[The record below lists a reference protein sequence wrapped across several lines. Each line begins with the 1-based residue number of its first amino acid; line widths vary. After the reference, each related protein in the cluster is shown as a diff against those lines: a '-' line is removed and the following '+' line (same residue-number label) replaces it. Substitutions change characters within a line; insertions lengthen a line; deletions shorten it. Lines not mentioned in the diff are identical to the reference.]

1 MSDSSKKAKENLR
14 IALANKEKWGKLNI
28 MSLEETYYSK
38 DIDWAKARGWALQ
51 MMDSIRGLREEFV
64 LDCIT
69 KGDGNC
75 FPTAILQQIRRPDV
89 IENQKSHDPTILLMM
104 TQAGLRRSVFE
115 FLTRCTHPLIE
126 SWKEN
131 FKNITDMEWKDYWS
145 YKYMLKSGI
154 WADEIF
160 IRGTAFFLNMDIVI
174 HQNKHPTIEKI
185 SGNMDNEHIAC
196 ENPMLHVGY
205 LANLHYQSIIPR
217 AQIDSKQHD
226 IKQKVEAQKK
236 VEVKVAIPTTE
247 IEDLQ
252 REIVK
257 VRKIGEVA
265 DQKKEE
271 DTKLLEGISTYIY
284 LISLLNFTLLHYFIP
299 YFTSLP

>member
-1 MSDSSKKAKENLR
+1 MSESSKKAKENLR
-14 IALANKEKWGKLNI
+14 IALANKEKCGELNI
-28 MSLEETYYSK
+28 MRLEETYYSK
-38 DIDWAKARGWALQ
+38 DNDWGKARRWALQ

-75 FPTAILQQIRRPDV
+75 FPTAILQQIRRPHV

-131 FKNITDMEWKDYWS
+131 FKNITDMEWTDYWS
-145 YKYMLKSGI
+145 FKYMLKSGI

-174 HQNKHPTIEKI
+174 HQNKHPRIEKI

-196 ENPMLHVGY
+196 ENPVLHVGY

-217 AQIDSKQHD
+217 AQINNKPLD

-236 VEVKVAIPTTE
+236 VEVKFASQTTE
-247 IEDLQ
+247 IEDLE
-252 REIVK
+252 REIIK
-257 VRKIGEVA
+257 ARKMGTVA
-265 DQKKEE
+265 DQNKEE
-271 DTKLLEGISTYIY
+271 DSKKLEGIYTYIY
-284 LISLLNFTLLHYFIP
+284 LFSLLHYFTLLI
-299 YFTSLP
+299 YFATLL

>member
-1 MSDSSKKAKENLR
+1 MSESKKAKENLR
-14 IALANKEKWGKLNI
+14 IALANREKWGELKI
-28 MSLEETYYSK
+28 MMLEETYYSK
-38 DIDWAKARGWALQ
+38 DKDWHKARGWALQ

-64 LDCIT
+64 LDFIT

-89 IENQKSHDPTILLMM
+89 IQHQRSHDPTKLLIM

-126 SWKEN
+126 SWKLN

-160 IRGTAFFLNMDIVI
+160 IRGTAFFLNMDIEI
-174 HQNKHPTIEKI
+174 HQNKHPRIERI
-185 SGNMDNEHIAC
+185 SGNMDDLNIPC
-196 ENPMLHVGY
+196 ENPVLHVGY
-205 LANLHYQSIIPR
+205 LSNLHYQSIIPKR
-217 AQIDSKQHD
+217 QIKSNVKEEVVAQENVDEKAERENSD
-226 IKQKVEAQKK
+226 
-236 VEVKVAIPTTE
+236 

-252 REIVK
+252 RDTDK
-257 VRKIGEVA
+257 TGKNGEVT
-265 DQKKEE
+265 DEKKEE
-271 DTKLLEGISTYIY
+271 EDESFEGM
-284 LISLLNFTLLHYFIP
+284 LF
-299 YFTSLP
+299 